1 MNAEKLVAVHTH
13 THTHTVCNLIDV
25 NLSSKQAL
33 LMMLNER

>member
-13 THTHTVCNLIDV
+13 TVCNLIE
-25 NLSSKQAL
+25 NKEGLKAL